1 MLSWTAS
8 DCCWRRYLMA
18 FFGIT
23 NLGYQNPIGDKMLVN
38 PRASASHRGKSTPN
52 SLTFTD
58 EVDLRSCTKQSR
70 LPPIQVQRGPP
81 KCTDTCSIYN
91 QPPPFSPDIHQGSQ
105 ERYREMLKRIQTPR
119 SPNQL
124 YSVPLTDSQ
133 QYGWW
138 MPNGGQQNS
147 QERWTQVRRFP
158 RKNSEMTKFV
168 KEMSIT
174 DREFSLF

>member
-1 MLSWTAS
+1 
-8 DCCWRRYLMA
+8 MA

-38 PRASASHRGKSTPN
+38 PRASASHGGKSTPD
-52 SLTFTD
+52 SLAFTDD
-58 EVDLRSCTKQSR
+58 EVDLRSWAKQSR

-105 ERYREMLKRIQTPR
+105 ERYREMLKRVQTPR

-133 QYGWW
+133 QCGWW
-138 MPNGGQQNS
+138 MPNGGQGNM
-147 QERWTQVRRFP
+147 QEPWTQVRRFP

-168 KEMSIT
+168 KEMSMT

>member
-1 MLSWTAS
+1 
-8 DCCWRRYLMA
+8 MA

-38 PRASASHRGKSTPN
+38 PRA
-52 SLTFTD
+52 
-58 EVDLRSCTKQSR
+58 CTKQSR

-81 KCTDTCSIYN
+81 KY
-91 QPPPFSPDIHQGSQ
+91 IHQGSQ

-158 RKNSEMTKFV
+158 RKNSEMTK
-168 KEMSIT
+168 
-174 DREFSLF
+174 

>member
-8 DCCWRRYLMA
+8 DCSWRRYLMA

-38 PRASASHRGKSTPN
+38 PRASASHRA
-52 SLTFTD
+52 
-58 EVDLRSCTKQSR
+58 
-70 LPPIQVQRGPP
+70 
-81 KCTDTCSIYN
+81 
-91 QPPPFSPDIHQGSQ
+91 
-105 ERYREMLKRIQTPR
+105 
-119 SPNQL
+119 PNQL

-138 MPNGGQQNS
+138 MPNGGQQNT

-168 KEMSIT
+168 KEMSMT

>member
-1 MLSWTAS
+1 
-8 DCCWRRYLMA
+8 MA

-38 PRASASHRGKSTPN
+38 PRASASHGGKRTPD
-52 SLTFTD
+52 SLAFTD
-58 EVDLRSCTKQSR
+58 VEVDLRSWAKQSR

-105 ERYREMLKRIQTPR
+105 ERYREMLKRVQTPR

-133 QYGWW
+133 QCGWW
-138 MPNGGQQNS
+138 MPNGGQGNM
-147 QERWTQVRRFP
+147 QEPWTQVRRFP

-168 KEMSIT
+168 KEMSMT